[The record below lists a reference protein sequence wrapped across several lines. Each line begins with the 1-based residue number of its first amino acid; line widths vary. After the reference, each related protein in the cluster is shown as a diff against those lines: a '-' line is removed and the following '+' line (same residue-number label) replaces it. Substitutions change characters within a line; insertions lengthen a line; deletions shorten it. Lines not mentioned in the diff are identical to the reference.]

1 MLLLEER
8 GAECD
13 MVNEGNWTSF
23 HLASIHNSDNK
34 TDASISCL
42 NPYPT
47 VNSKSKKR
55 KKNKERNKAG
65 ESDQNPKLIPSSQ
78 EHNLRYD
85 PTKRLRNLRKKLHDT
100 EVLEA
105 KLLSGEIKN
114 PEPEQLEK
122 LSRKDQVEDDIKT
135 LERVVAELSLAELSS
150 VTIHE
155 CGMKY

>member
-1 MLLLEER
+1 MEIPNR
-8 GAECD
+8 SNPPK
-13 MVNEGNWTSF
+13 MIPRSRNQN
-23 HLASIHNSDNK
+23 LASD
-34 TDASISCL
+34 
-42 NPYPT
+42 P
-47 VNSKSKKR
+47 
-55 KKNKERNKAG
+55 
-65 ESDQNPKLIPSSQ
+65 
-78 EHNLRYD
+78 D
-85 PTKRLRNLRKKLHDT
+85 PTKRLRNLRKKLRDT
-100 EVLEA
+100 EALEA